1 MTCLRY
7 CYETRIVRNTGTP
20 AALCL
25 TLVWS
30 RNQIRLGIA
39 TLQFCNDGNGAGRT
53 ASCHKR
59 LSGSGNGISCHQ
71 ILEPT
76 SHPRSHP
83 RSHPTSHPTSILPS
97 FSHQQTNR
105 AFGYQAG
112 LHRNGRHWD
121 EIEHFQEENTRG
133 AEGHLK
139 LSGWW
144 YLLTKTPGRSLH
156 KRQFDILIP
165 SFERMI
171 VCREREND

>member
-7 CYETRIVRNTGTP
+7 CYETRIIRNTGTP

-39 TLQFCNDGNGAGRT
+39 TLQLCNDRNGAGRT
-53 ASCHKR
+53 ASCHQR

-71 ILEPT
+71 ILEP
-76 SHPRSHP
+76 RSHP
-83 RSHPTSHPTSILPS
+83 RSHPTSILPS
-97 FSHQQTNR
+97 FSHKQTNR

-133 AEGHLK
+133 AEGHLIT
-139 LSGWW
+139 GW
-144 YLLTKTPGRSLH
+144 L
-156 KRQFDILIP
+156 
-165 SFERMI
+165 MI
-171 VCREREND
+171 SVNEDTRGKSP